1 MDDRILELTEK
12 IYQDGILK
20 AGEEASAIIHEAK
33 FKAEDI
39 LAEAEKKAEQIISK
53 AGMEAAEIKKNTH
66 EEIKQASH
74 QAINSVKQKIA
85 ELITLKITEQ
95 PLKDILDDKTYI
107 SGIISQ
113 MVSYWEK
120 SNNIEGFNLEFPV
133 AMLKDTE
140 NMVLKTI
147 QDQFGQK
154 MNISFN
160 QKIQNGFRI
169 SPAGSNYIISF
180 TEQDFSKFFSN
191 FLRPKTIQ
199 ILYND
204 DAVQ

>member
-1 MDDRILELTEK
+1 MDERILELTEK
-12 IYQDGILK
+12 IYQEGILK
-20 AGEEASAIIHEAK
+20 AGEEASVIIHEAK
-33 FKAEDI
+33 TKAEDI
-39 LAEAEKKAEQIISK
+39 LAEAEKKAEEIISK
-53 AGMEAAEIKKNTH
+53 AGIEAAEIKKNTH

-95 PLKDILDDKTYI
+95 PLKNLLDDKTYI

-113 MVSYWEK
+113 MVSHWEK
-120 SNNIEGFNLEFPV
+120 SNNMDGFNLEFPV
-133 AMLKDTE
+133 SMLKDTE

-154 MNISFN
+154 MNIGFS
-160 QKIQNGFRI
+160 QKIQSGFRI
-169 SPAGSNYIISF
+169 SPIGSNYIISF
-180 TEQDFSKFFSN
+180 TEQDFSKFFSQ

-204 DAVQ
+204 DAAQ